1 MSRVEMLR
9 GAEPRNIL
17 ETMVDG
23 QVPAIMSYLSNSK
36 WHVAKV
42 QLVGLGANRL
52 SVQITKGAKPH
63 PINIQVDQP
72 IGISL
77 KHEYGKF
84 IFDTKVID
92 FEPSPEK
99 TSGGTVV
106 LMVPDRIETIQRR
119 NYFRVSV
126 PESLKV
132 EVLLWHRSGSGSAN
146 RSVPENYYSAKLVN
160 LSAGGAQLVIDSK
173 QKPDF
178 RKGQFVVLRF
188 TPMPYETPLMFNAQ
202 IRSILP

>member
-9 GAEPRNIL
+9 GAEPRKIL

-23 QVPAIMSYLSNSK
+23 HVCAIMSYLSKRK

-52 SVQITKGAKPH
+52 SVQIIKGAKPH

-92 FEPSPEK
+92 
-99 TSGGTVV
+99 
-106 LMVPDRIETIQRR
+106 
-119 NYFRVSV
+119 
-126 PESLKV
+126 
-132 EVLLWHRSGSGSAN
+132 HR
-146 RSVPENYYSAKLVN
+146 
-160 LSAGGAQLVIDSK
+160 AG
-173 QKPDF
+173 
-178 RKGQFVVLRF
+178 
-188 TPMPYETPLMFNAQ
+188 
-202 IRSILP
+202 